1 MNEVCAALR
10 FLSGLRFQL
19 SYGERSCPPAPK
31 TWQTGLRQAF
41 LYWVAHPAELK
52 LRTNNGTLP
61 CGTTSP
67 PTQHHISVS
76 WEALQCA
83 AILICLAV
91 LFLSEPMLAQQRR
104 QPAPV
109 PRTFVAKEPLPCVAF
124 NSMAARLDAVYRIE
138 DISQSEYDEGLKKYI
153 AGTQADGVD
162 YFASERKQISKNDSA
177 VGQAR

>member
-1 MNEVCAALR
+1 MR
-10 FLSGLRFQL
+10 
-19 SYGERSCPPAPK
+19 
-31 TWQTGLRQAF
+31 
-41 LYWVAHPAELK
+41 
-52 LRTNNGTLP
+52 
-61 CGTTSP
+61 
-67 PTQHHISVS
+67 
-76 WEALQCA
+76 
-83 AILICLAV
+83 AILFCLAV

-162 YFASERKQISKNDSA
+162 YFASEKNKYQKMILQLDNTAKFIRCYAAPKAPS
-177 VGQAR
+177 Q